1 MLRKLIG
8 RVLALAAAG
17 LLPAALQGC
26 GAAAIQIPTLMTYD
40 GYGPLQ
46 DGVDRAVKPLEPEHF
61 LQPLPIKLECAN
73 LLDASGNESG
83 SIGCSFGGMP
93 IPGGPAT
100 KEGRNWI
107 QNELM
112 RRADQ
117 TCSMHI
123 SRMLYGRTVGNA
135 GAKVLKSFVGA
146 VNAVTKPAENVV
158 DAMFEDTELALGD
171 TEVLKWK
178 TFSDT
183 ATRIEKSRGV
193 MRNSIR
199 TAQAKSFADYD
210 VSQAMYDAERYHQ
223 LCSFSNAY
231 SAGEQVEATASG
243 TVVVAGTVPSAK
255 PTQSAAP

>member
-1 MLRKLIG
+1 MLCMRMG

-17 LLPAALQGC
+17 LLPVALQGC

-73 LLDASGNESG
+73 LLDASGNESE

-117 TCSMHI
+117 ICSMHV

-146 VNAVTKPAENVV
+146 VNAVTKPAESVV

-171 TEVLKWK
+171 AEVLKWK
-178 TFSDT
+178 AFSDT
-183 ATRIEKSRGV
+183 AARIEKSRGT

-199 TAQAKSFADYD
+199 TAQSKPFGEYD

-223 LCSFSNAY
+223 LCSFPNAY
-231 SAGEQVEATASG
+231 SVGEQVEATASG
-243 TVVVAGTVPSAK
+243 TVVVAGVVPAPR
-255 PTQSAAP
+255 PTQTSAP